1 MKTITLSKY
10 TVGKYLG
17 TDDPTVNWTVMSNGS
32 PCMPEV
38 ADERRASEL
47 ARALYHQAKG
57 PRRLELWNGD
67 NGTATTLEEAR
78 A

>member
-17 TDDPTVNWTVMSNGS
+17 TEDKTVNWTVLSSGT

-47 ARALYHQAKG
+47 ARALYHQIKG
-57 PRRLELWNGD
+57 KRRLELWDGD
-67 NGTATTLEEAR
+67 TSTSHVIEEALV
-78 A
+78 